1 METSKSSGK
10 LRKRRRK
17 RMNLYLL
24 NDDKNSFEYVIE
36 SLRIYIPMCNVLR
49 AEQIAMIVHNTGEC
63 SIYSGFAPEIYMI
76 YTTMIKA
83 GLIVQ
88 IREYKS
94 KSN

>member
-10 LRKRRRK
+10 LRKPRRK

-36 SLRIYIPMCNVLR
+36 SLRQFVPMCNALR

-76 YTTMIKA
+76 YTAFQKSGIS
-83 GLIVQ
+83 VQ
-88 IREYKS
+88 IREYKP
-94 KSN
+94 KRK